1 MKLSELGIGQSAVI
15 SSVGGEKALR
25 CRLLDMG
32 LIPGTRVTLC
42 KVAPMGDPIE
52 LNLRGYQ
59 LSIRKEDAEKIEL
72 TGGENA

>member
-1 MKLSELGIGQSAVI
+1 MKLSELKTGQSSVI
-15 SSVGGEKALR
+15 SSVGGENALR

-32 LIPGTRVTLC
+32 LIPGTKVTLC

-59 LSIRKEDAEKIEL
+59 LSIRKEDAEKIEV
-72 TGGENA
+72 TGGRGL